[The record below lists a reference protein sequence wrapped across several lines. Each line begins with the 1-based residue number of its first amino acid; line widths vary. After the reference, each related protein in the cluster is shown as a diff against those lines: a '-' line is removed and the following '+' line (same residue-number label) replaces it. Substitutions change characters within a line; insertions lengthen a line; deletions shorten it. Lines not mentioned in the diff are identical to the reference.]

1 MDEDSRRL
9 WQEKRLMGLE
19 LDESQLESLLERQC
33 CGLILRMD
41 KRRTEILEVRTSKS
55 RED

>member
-33 CGLILRMD
+33 CGLIIRMD